1 MSAKSV
7 NRRTSERP
15 RDPDFISAEIALN
28 RAAVKARRRAKQ
40 AGLGVVIVKEGRIV
54 EEQSDNSD

>member
-7 NRRTSERP
+7 NPRTSERL
-15 RDPDFISAEIALN
+15 RDPDLISAEIALN

-54 EEQSDNSD
+54 EEQADNSD